1 MRSHKLVRSAVLA
14 IASLGLAI
22 ALYVIYQ
29 YSETRSTPLAV
40 ASPTPQPVPAQPD
53 NVQPDKV
60 QPSPTPQAAS
70 KPAESRIRIG
80 GQSVPLSGSKG
91 QSSHEIYDE
100 TGRVQA
106 RINYSSW
113 EPTGEDSTEFK
124 ATNLTISF
132 FPPNGQR
139 IRVTGDE
146 AIVSCKFLHSKTPD
160 PVSGHL
166 IGNVHI
172 LIDRLSTEQRAALSE
187 ELRDSDDESRH
198 IELVMEEIF
207 FDREYARIETQGEF
221 SITSAE
227 ATLKG
232 KGLSLR
238 YNELDSRLEELTI
251 TEGKLIELRGMGD
264 RFAIQLPS
272 SENEISEKADMPEST
287 AIAAHS
293 VKKSPTSSI
302 NTNASQE
309 TAQLPVIELDERKT
323 PTVRPTDEY
332 KAVFAENVQVTQFIK
347 DEQVGH
353 LSAEIL
359 EFVFDFGQR
368 ERELARQNP
377 TENESDETEAAP
389 TKAPDFSD
397 LKDDRILLTW
407 SGSLS
412 VTSKR
417 TGEFKTEQEQRV
429 HITASGSP
437 VRITAPQR
445 EIECE
450 RLVFE
455 NEKKT
460 VQLFGS
466 PDSPA
471 HVASADMG
479 ELWGTEILLNRDQ
492 GKAFA
497 RGPQGRLLISKTTGF
512 SDTRVIP
519 SSRSENQEQDTE
531 FEIRFDNEVN
541 AAFTEVELTST
552 DKTGKPK
559 KRQVLKNAVFS
570 GNVNMLRGKEHIR
583 CDRVDLYFDL
593 SEDNRLYP
601 TDAQAFGNVIVS
613 QGNRFISARD
623 RMVVD
628 LEMSEVEKEPFNL
641 ARARQIA
648 VAKGKNPDTLD
659 WKSIR
664 ENYELKKEYRPGLS
678 RLQAFGEV
686 EVSDPD
692 QELEINCESLDC
704 VFAQGSQISSGLVT
718 PTTGESVYIALGEFS
733 IASPAPIPFDVTGQE
748 THVDGPGRM
757 TFLSEQDI
765 DGKRLDTPMLVSVQW
780 QNRMAF
786 DGPKNEAVFA
796 GKVHIETEEST
807 YDCDNLRVDFADT
820 PDRTQDIPA
829 LDSQRDSKWWIFE
842 PLIARATGKKQKD
855 KGLDF
860 KPAGKSFNKDPVYL
874 YATGNVVAMY
884 SKLDETTDR
893 LKNRI
898 RMSGPTMAI
907 DLTDDYLLIDGQGN
921 LLIEDYSKPATSSNH
936 DTGKSEQDRQLS
948 PFGRSL
954 GNEPSQT
961 FIAWMK
967 SMSYRHKINVVE
979 FDKDV
984 QLVHRTGT
992 KMKLAEK
999 LLSEKELAASS
1010 DEGREATLNCRSL
1023 VVKFERKDENKS
1035 EGAGRMS
1042 GTEVSAFNA
1051 SGNVYF
1057 FDSGISAIANQITYN
1072 REDNLLQILGS
1083 ENNPAQLFD
1092 QRKRFNSLKGPRFYW
1107 DRSTNRI
1114 KAPRSRGRMN

>member
-14 IASLGLAI
+14 VASLGLAI

-29 YSETRSTPLAV
+29 YSETRSTPLAA
-40 ASPTPQPVPAQPD
+40 ASPTPLPALEEPSPAQTD
-53 NVQPDKV
+53 IV
-60 QPSPTPQAAS
+60 QPSPTPQATS

-80 GQSVPLSGSKG
+80 GQSVPITGSQG

-106 RINYSSW
+106 KINYGSW

-187 ELRDSDDESRH
+187 ELRESDDESRH

-227 ATLKG
+227 ATIKG

-238 YNELDSRLEELTI
+238 YNELDSRVEELTI

-272 SENEISEKADMPEST
+272 SGNEVSEKDAMPEST
-287 AIAAHS
+287 AIAA
-293 VKKSPTSSI
+293 KPTEKSPETSI
-302 NTNASQE
+302 KTDADQE
-309 TAQLPVIELDERKT
+309 TVQLPVIELDERKT

-332 KAVFAENVQVTQFIK
+332 KAVFAQNVQVTQFIK
-347 DEQVGH
+347 DKQVGH

-359 EFVFDFGQR
+359 EFIFDFGQR

-377 TENESDETEAAP
+377 TEYDSEETEATPA
-389 TKAPDFSD
+389 KAPDFSE

-407 SGSLS
+407 SGPLS
-412 VTSKR
+412 VTSRR

-450 RLVFE
+450 RLIFE

-479 ELWGTEILLNRDQ
+479 ELWGTEILLNRNE

-497 RGPQGRLLISKTTGF
+497 RGPEGRLLISKTTGF
-512 SDTRVIP
+512 TGTKVIP
-519 SSRSENQEQDTE
+519 AAKMENHDQDTE
-531 FEIRFDNEVN
+531 FEIRFDKEVN
-541 AAFTEVELTST
+541 AVFTEVTLTPTENT
-552 DKTGKPK
+552 DKPET
-559 KRQVLKNAVFS
+559 RQVLKNAVFR
-570 GNVNMLRGKEHIR
+570 GNVDMLRGEERIR
-583 CDRVDLYFDL
+583 CDRVDLYFGL
-593 SEDNRLYP
+593 NEDNKLYP

-613 QGNRFISARD
+613 QGNRFIAARD

-628 LEMSEVEKEPFNL
+628 LEMSEVDKEPFDL
-641 ARARQIA
+641 AKARQIA

-659 WKSIR
+659 WESIR
-664 ENYELKKEYRPGLS
+664 RNYELKKEYRPGLS

-704 VFAQGSQISSGLVT
+704 VFTKGSQISSGLVT
-718 PTTGESVYIALGEFS
+718 PTTGESAYIALGEFS
-733 IASPAPIPFDVTGQE
+733 IASPAPIPFDVAGQE

-765 DGKRLDTPMLVSVQW
+765 DGERLDTPMLVSVQW

-796 GKVHIETEEST
+796 GKVHIETEGST
-807 YDCDNLRVDFADT
+807 YDCENLRVDFTDT
-820 PDRTQDIPA
+820 PDQTQDIPA

-842 PLIARATGKKQKD
+842 PLIAKATGKRQKN
-855 KGLDF
+855 KGFDF

-884 SKLDETTDR
+884 SKLDETTNR
-893 LKNRI
+893 LKNRV

-921 LLIEDYSKPATSSNH
+921 LLIEDYTKPLTNNNRADNTVQ
-936 DTGKSEQDRQLS
+936 DTQLS

-984 QLVHRTGT
+984 QLVHRTGA

-999 LLSEKELAASS
+999 LLSEEELAASS

-1023 VVKFERKDENKS
+1023 VVKFERKDEDKS

-1107 DRSTNRI
+1107 DRSTNKI
-1114 KAPRSRGRMN
+1114 KAPRARGRMN